1 MVVLGMHQRRFRTLE
16 PAGLDLCYTQGVG
29 NSVESCQSQEG
40 FGSES
45 GERGL
50 ALEGPGHRGTGYIQ
64 RKDHYPFKKGTRD
77 QGS

>member
-1 MVVLGMHQRRFRTLE
+1 MVVLGMHQRRFRPLE
-16 PAGLDLCYTQGVG
+16 PAGLGLCQTQGIG
-29 NSVESCQSQEG
+29 NGAECCQSQEG

-50 ALEGPGHRGTGYIQ
+50 ALEGPSHRGTGYIQ
-64 RKDHYPFKKGTRD
+64 RKDQYPFKKGTRD